1 MGALRRAV
9 PPGEARRA
17 GAEVARRLLALP
29 ELAGAARVALYAA
42 RPDEL
47 PTADLL
53 EALRARGRATCFP
66 RVGPDGGLEFA
77 AADRFEDLAF
87 GRYGVAEP
95 KGPATELGPGDAVVV
110 PGLAFDGAGRRLGRG
125 GGYYDRT
132 FPAGRPGPFLV
143 GVGYAF
149 QRVDEV
155 PAEAH
160 DRRMDAVV
168 TDAESLRAPARADGP
183 EGGAR
188 R

>member
-1 MGALRRAV
+1 MAALRRAV
-9 PPGEARRA
+9 PADEARRA
-17 GAEVARRLLALP
+17 GAEVARRVIALP
-29 ELAGAARVALYAA
+29 ELAGAARVGLYA
-42 RPDEL
+42 PLGGEL

-53 EALRARGRATCFP
+53 EALRARGRTTCFP
-66 RVGPDGGLEFA
+66 RSTPDDRLEFA
-77 AADRFEDLAF
+77 AADRFEDLAS

-95 KGPATELGPGDAVVV
+95 KGPAMALGPGDAVVV
-110 PGLAFDGAGRRLGRG
+110 PGLAFDRAGRRLGRG
-125 GGYYDRT
+125 GGHYDRT

-168 TDAESLRAPARADGP
+168 TEAESLRVAGAAEA
-183 EGGAR
+183 EGGVEG
-188 R
+188 